1 MATMTVKNGV
11 KNWGDSVGT
20 GMTPTSKTSNISAVD
35 KAKLG
40 DEDLG
45 ALLNKVA
52 DPNWVDPSKKLR
64 TTGDP
69 NLDKDA
75 FMKLMLAQMKN
86 QDPMNPMKS
95 HEMAAQLA
103 QFSGVEQMSNINSTL
118 AEMRDAQKPSAN
130 FQALSFIGKSV
141 SGDSSKIVRAKG
153 DTTHDFTFS
162 IPENAKEV
170 KIKVRNSNGD
180 IVREATVNG
189 AKQGSNSWVWNGLAE
204 NGKATNA
211 GEYQVLVE
219 ATTEAGKKLNVKTDF
234 EGQIT
239 GVNYT
244 AEGPV
249 LLVGTQAVKLKDVKK
264 IVDPSLK
271 INDQISKT
279 NVAPDLK
286 NQPQASQTEN
296 KQELPKAGEEE
307 PVPGSA
313 LMDSVGMS
321 RELLSKVDKETKP
334 DGGAKPAGKSERN

>member
-1 MATMTVKNGV
+1 MTVKTGI
-11 KNWGDSVGT
+11 KNWADSTGT
-20 GMTPTSKTSNISAVD
+20 EITKSSKVNNLSAGD

-40 DEDLG
+40 DDDVG

-52 DPNWVDPSKKLR
+52 DPNWVDPRKKMR
-64 TTGDP
+64 AVGDA

-86 QDPMNPMKS
+86 QDPMNPTNS
-95 HEMAAQLA
+95 SEMAAQLA

-118 AEMRDAQKPSAN
+118 TEMRDSMKPSSN

-141 SGDSSKIVRAKG
+141 SGDSSKIIRAKG
-153 DTTHDFTFS
+153 DTTHEFNFS
-162 IPENAKEV
+162 LPDNAKEV
-170 KIKVRNSNGD
+170 SIKIRNSNGD
-180 IVREATVNG
+180 IVREAKVAG
-189 AKQGSNSWVWNGLAE
+189 AKQGSNSWVWNGLTE
-204 NGKATNA
+204 NGKAANA

-219 ATTEAGKKLNVKTDF
+219 ANTEAGKKLTVKTDF

-249 LLVGTQAVKLKDVKK
+249 LLVGTQAVKLKDVRK

-279 NVAPDLK
+279 NVVPDLK
-286 NQPQASQTEN
+286 TQPQASQTEN
-296 KQELPKAGEEE
+296 KQELPKAGEAQAE
-307 PVPGSA
+307 PGSA

-321 RELLSKVDKETKP
+321 RELLSKVGKETKP
-334 DGGAKPAGKSERN
+334 DDTKPVQKSERN